1 MLETELQNEQVF
13 AEQPELTPL
22 DQLRQQWIQQP
33 GFTPL
38 IKQKNVIDQNAALL
52 PYAGMASLPGW
63 NWPWSFAF
71 QGLVIVAIVISG
83 FNWLETRHSGKA
95 EDDITR
101 LQQNLQT
108 ETDRQQ
114 GIIDATD
121 AEIRRI
127 SRSPKNTFTLHM
139 ASHPLSR
146 EEALAELNASLEDTR
161 SSLQQYRERAA
172 LRERELRA
180 RQGVLAI
187 AESGT
192 PLVFV
197 LALVLAAGSV
207 RRGVQR
213 SYSRS
218 RHARDSAD
226 LYLYFAT
233 AQGMALNLVFL
244 AFLHFGLSSSG
255 WGFSSFS
262 QTVGPVFWVVYWAGF
277 YLLLMWY
284 FGAIAS
290 GLYAAL
296 HLRAPAGQWSFQNK
310 LLISVHNSVLL
321 TFIELEIPFLAACY
335 FLYVSGKHLI

>member
-13 AEQPELTPL
+13 ADQPELTPL

-38 IKQKNVIDQNAALL
+38 LKQKNVIDQNAALL
-52 PYAGMASLPGW
+52 PYAGMVSLPGW
-63 NWPWSFAF
+63 SWPWSFAF
-71 QGLVIVAIVISG
+71 KGLLILAIIASG
-83 FNWLETRHSGKA
+83 FNWLATRHSGTQ
-95 EDDITR
+95 EEEIGR
-101 LQQNLQT
+101 LQQNVQV

-127 SRSPKNTFTLHM
+127 TRSRKSSFTLHM
-139 ASHPLSR
+139 ANHPLSR
-146 EEALAELNASLEDTR
+146 EEALAQLNASLEETR

-180 RQGVLAI
+180 RQGALAI

-192 PLVFV
+192 PLIFV
-197 LALVLAAGSV
+197 LALVLAAGTV

-213 SYSRS
+213 SYSRN
-218 RHARDSAD
+218 RHARSSDD

-233 AQGMALNLVFL
+233 AEGMALNVVFL
-244 AFLHFGLSSSG
+244 VFLHFGLSSGG

-262 QTVGPVFWVVYWAGF
+262 QTVGPVFWVVFWAGF
-277 YLLLMWY
+277 YLLLLWY
-284 FGAIAS
+284 FAAIAS
-290 GLYAAL
+290 DFYAAL
-296 HLRAPAGQWSFQNK
+296 QLRAPASQWSFQNK
-310 LLISVHNSVLL
+310 LLIMVHNSALV
-321 TFIELEIPFLAACY
+321 TFAALELPFLAACY
-335 FLYVSGKHLI
+335 FLYVTGKHLV